1 MLPEIYPK
9 PVAFYQHP
17 NFEGDRC
24 EILAPDTDL
33 SRIHLYDADEDFAS
47 RILSQLKLSKFR
59 HVGRLR
65 GEYLLQHRCLLAL
78 DRHGT
83 PIKLNTDALDDWAM
97 SSLFCELEIYCAQ
110 TAFPLYRKQLLRG
123 WGDTAVAKD
132 LVVLGGTHAD
142 HNYYHFSICML
153 PHIRHFADVPGT
165 CVGLPSQCLERR
177 FQFDLLHLTFG
188 HRTILPLPD
197 GVRVVDPMLIYEP
210 VTVQGIQ
217 WLRKRTG
224 LRAHRGNRLIYVERR
239 SSQTGRVGGCI
250 EETDSFQ
257 EFIRKNGFERVDFG
271 VGDTPLVDQ
280 VAMLDGARVI
290 LSAHGANL
298 TNITYV
304 AEGVSVIEVMPYY
317 WTYFSHMQIA
327 SAVGLNY
334 FGIVSHLVNEDQ
346 NCTLRMDVLEQAFQ
360 AALDAAPPV
369 AMAHGKIFPAM
380 VGVTC

>member
-1 MLPEIYPK
+1 M
-9 PVAFYQHP
+9 Q
-17 NFEGDRC
+17 
-24 EILAPDTDL
+24 
-33 SRIHLYDADEDFAS
+33 
-47 RILSQLKLSKFR
+47 
-59 HVGRLR
+59 
-65 GEYLLQHRCLLAL
+65 
-78 DRHGT
+78 
-83 PIKLNTDALDDWAM
+83 
-97 SSLFCELEIYCAQ
+97 
-110 TAFPLYRKQLLRG
+110 
-123 WGDTAVAKD
+123 
-132 LVVLGGTHAD
+132 
-142 HNYYHFSICML
+142 
-153 PHIRHFADVPGT
+153 
-165 CVGLPSQCLERR
+165 
-177 FQFDLLHLTFG
+177 
-188 HRTILPLPD
+188 
-197 GVRVVDPMLIYEP
+197 IYEP

-380 VGVTC
+380 AGATC